1 MGFIDRLLG
10 REEYEVIENYV
21 PSEMEERGAF
31 IPFRQPF
38 VVNEI
43 TALNLIPVSRCISV
57 LETAAMQIPVEVM
70 RGIEKV
76 DSPSWLVTPDVENN
90 VTQAE
95 FLGQTI
101 VSMAIYGNAYW
112 KIYKGVRGIASM
124 ELIPANWVNIEQD
137 NRGNLDYSINGVK
150 QAKGTIK
157 HLKLWSI
164 PGDIYGQGP
173 LQRHKQIIQSANDLQ
188 NYADNWFKMA
198 AVPTGTLTTSE
209 FLSADIALANKKA
222 FIDSQKERSVA
233 VLSSGLAYQA
243 ISLNPEEAQFL
254 ANQTFTTRQIANMF
268 GVPSMYLGLSVEGS
282 GLTYTNG
289 NEDRQKL
296 YEDGLQQ
303 YIVRIQQALTDLL
316 PRGQKAEFNMT
327 GFLRPNVL
335 NRYQSYAI
343 GIDKRF
349 LTVNEVRESEGMP
362 PINEADLAPIP
373 QPVMPNNN
381 PQQEPQ
387 NNVEQPVN

>member
-1 MGFIDRLLG
+1 MGLFDRLLG
-10 REEYEVIENYV
+10 RETDLIEHYV
-21 PSEMEERGAF
+21 PDEMEERGAF

-43 TALNLIPVSRCISV
+43 TALKLIPVSRCISV
-57 LETAAMQIPVEVM
+57 LETAVMQIPVEVM
-70 RGIEKV
+70 RGIDKV
-76 DSPSWLVTPDVENN
+76 ESPSWLVTPDVENN

-95 FLGQTI
+95 FLGQTV
-101 VSMAIYGNAYW
+101 VSMAVYGNAYW
-112 KIYKGVRGIASM
+112 KIYKGVRGVSNL
-124 ELIPANWVNIEQD
+124 ELIPPSWVNVEQD
-137 NRGNLDYSINGVK
+137 NVGNLTYSINGTK
-150 QAKGTIK
+150 QAKDTVK
-157 HLKLWSI
+157 HIKLWTI

-173 LQRHKQIIQSANDLQ
+173 LQRHTQIIQSANDLQ

-222 FIDSQKERSVA
+222 FIESQKERSVA

-316 PRGQKAEFNMT
+316 PRGQKAEFNLT

-349 LTVNEVRESEGMP
+349 LTANEVRESEGMP
-362 PINEADLAPIP
+362 PINEADLPAVV
-373 QPVMPNNN
+373 QPVVANNN
-381 PQQEPQ
+381 PQQGA
-387 NNVEQPVN
+387 NQPAV

>member
-1 MGFIDRLLG
+1 MGLFDKLLG
-10 REEYEVIENYV
+10 REQYEYVENYV
-21 PSEMEERGAF
+21 PDEIEERGAF

-43 TALNLIPVSRCISV
+43 TALQLIPVTRCISV
-57 LETAAMQIPVEVM
+57 LETAAMQIPVEVV

-95 FLGQTI
+95 FIGQTI

-112 KIYKGVRGIASM
+112 KIYKGARGISNM

-137 NRGNLDYSINGVK
+137 TRGNLTYSINGVK
-150 QAKGTIK
+150 QAKDSIK
-157 HLKLWSI
+157 HLKLWSV

-173 LQRHKQIIQSANDLQ
+173 LQRHKSIIQSANDLQ
-188 NYADNWFKMA
+188 NYADNWFKVA

-233 VLSSGLAYQA
+233 VLSSGLQYNSIA
-243 ISLNPEEAQFL
+243 LNPEEAQFL

-362 PINEADLAPIP
+362 PIKASDLPPIP
-373 QPVMPNNN
+373 QPVVANNN
-381 PQQEPQ
+381 PQQDAK
-387 NNVEQPVN
+387 QPAV

>member
-1 MGFIDRLLG
+1 
-10 REEYEVIENYV
+10 
-21 PSEMEERGAF
+21 MEERGAF

-38 VVNEI
+38 VVNEN
-43 TALNLIPVSRCISV
+43 TALQLIPVSRCISV

-112 KIYKGVRGIASM
+112 KVYKGVRGISNM

-137 NRGNLDYSINGVK
+137 TKGNLVYSINGTK
-150 QAKGTIK
+150 QAKDTIK
-157 HLKLWSI
+157 HLKLWTV

-349 LTVNEVRESEGMP
+349 LTANEVRESEGMP
-362 PINEADLAPIP
+362 PINLADLPP
-373 QPVMPNNN
+373 VVQPVVANNN
-381 PQQEPQ
+381 PQQDA
-387 NNVEQPVN
+387 NQPAV

>member
-1 MGFIDRLLG
+1 MGIFNRLLG
-10 REEYEVIENYV
+10 REEEHIEHYV
-21 PSEMEERGAF
+21 PEDLEERGAF

-43 TALNLIPVSRCISV
+43 TALQLIPVTRCISV
-57 LETAAMQIPVEVM
+57 LETAAMQIPVEVV

-95 FLGQTI
+95 FIGQTI

-112 KIYKGVRGIASM
+112 KIYKGARGISNM

-137 NRGNLDYSINGVK
+137 TRGNLTYSINGVK
-150 QAKGTIK
+150 QAKDSIK

-173 LQRHKQIIQSANDLQ
+173 LQRHKQIIQAANDLQ

-222 FIDSQKERSVA
+222 FIESQKERSVA

-243 ISLNPEEAQFL
+243 IALNPEEAQFL

-362 PINEADLAPIP
+362 PIKQADLPP
-373 QPVMPNNN
+373 VVQPVVPNNN
-381 PQQEPQ
+381 PQQDAK
-387 NNVEQPVN
+387 QPAV

>member
-1 MGFIDRLLG
+1 MGLFDRLLG
-10 REEYEVIENYV
+10 RETDLIEHYV
-21 PSEMEERGAF
+21 PDEMEERGAF

-95 FLGQTI
+95 FLGQTV
-101 VSMAIYGNAYW
+101 VSMAVYGNAYW
-112 KIYKGVRGIASM
+112 KIYKGVRGVSNL
-124 ELIPANWVNIEQD
+124 ELIPPSWVNVEQD
-137 NRGNLDYSINGVK
+137 NMGNLTYSINGTK
-150 QAKGTIK
+150 QAKDTVK
-157 HLKLWSI
+157 HLKLWTI

-222 FIDSQKERSVA
+222 FIESQKERSVA

-362 PINEADLAPIP
+362 PINEADLPAVV
-373 QPVMPNNN
+373 QPVANNN
-381 PQQEPQ
+381 PQQDA
-387 NNVEQPVN
+387 NQPAV

>member
-1 MGFIDRLLG
+1 MGLFDRLLG
-10 REEYEVIENYV
+10 RETDLIQHYV
-21 PSEMEERGAF
+21 PDEMEERGAF

-57 LETAAMQIPVEVM
+57 LETAVMQIPVEVM

-76 DSPSWLVTPDVENN
+76 DSPSWLITPDVENN
-90 VTQAE
+90 VTQSE
-95 FLGQTI
+95 FLGQTV
-101 VSMAIYGNAYW
+101 VSMAVYGNAYW
-112 KIYKGVRGIASM
+112 KIYKGVRGVSNL
-124 ELIPANWVNIEQD
+124 ELIPASWVNVEQD
-137 NRGNLDYSINGVK
+137 NMGNLTYSINGTK
-150 QAKGTIK
+150 QAKDTVK
-157 HLKLWSI
+157 HLKLWTI

-349 LTVNEVRESEGMP
+349 LTANEVRESEGMP
-362 PINEADLAPIP
+362 PINEADLPAVV
-373 QPVMPNNN
+373 QPVANNN
-381 PQQEPQ
+381 PQQGA
-387 NNVEQPVN
+387 NQPAV

>member
-10 REEYEVIENYV
+10 REVIEYVDAYV
-21 PSEMEERGAF
+21 PEERSAF

-38 VVNEI
+38 TVNEI
-43 TALNLIPVSRCISV
+43 SALKLIPVSRCISV
-57 LETAAMQIPVEVM
+57 LETACMQIPVDVM
-70 RGIEKV
+70 RGIDKL

-95 FLGQTI
+95 FIGQTV
-101 VSMAIYGNAYW
+101 VSMALYGNAYW
-112 KIYKGVRGIASM
+112 KIYKGQRGVSNL
-124 ELIPANWVNIEQD
+124 ELIPPSWVNIEQD
-137 NRGNLDYSINGVK
+137 TRGNLTYSINGVK
-150 QAKGTIK
+150 QSKDSIK
-157 HLKLWSI
+157 HLKLWSV

-173 LQRHKQIIQSANDLQ
+173 LQRHQSIIQAAVDLQ
-188 NYADNWFKMA
+188 NYADNWFKTA

-222 FIDSQKERSVA
+222 FIESQQERSIA
-233 VLSSGLAYQA
+233 VLSSGLQYNSIA
-243 ISLNPEEAQFL
+243 LNPEEAQFL
-254 ANQTFTTRQIANMF
+254 ANQQFVTRQIANMF
-268 GVPSMYLGLSVEGS
+268 GVPSMYLGLAVEGS

-303 YIVRIQQALTDLL
+303 YIVRISQALTDLL
-316 PRGQKAEFNMT
+316 PRGQRAEFNMT

-343 GIDKRF
+343 GLDKRF
-349 LTVNEVRESEGMP
+349 LTVDEVRESEGLPKIKMP
-362 PINEADLAPIP
+362 DPV
-373 QPVMPNNN
+373 QPAVQNN
-381 PQQEPQ
+381 PQQDPQ
-387 NNVEQPVN
+387 NNVDQPVI

>member
-1 MGFIDRLLG
+1 MGLFDRLLG
-10 REEYEVIENYV
+10 RETDLIEHYV
-21 PSEMEERGAF
+21 PDEMEERGAF

-43 TALNLIPVSRCISV
+43 TALKLIPVSRCISV
-57 LETAAMQIPVEVM
+57 LETAVMQIPVEVM
-70 RGIEKV
+70 RGIDKV
-76 DSPSWLVTPDVENN
+76 ESPSWLVTPDVENN

-95 FLGQTI
+95 FLGQTV

-112 KIYKGVRGIASM
+112 KIYKGVRGVSNL
-124 ELIPANWVNIEQD
+124 ELIPPSWVNVEQD
-137 NRGNLDYSINGVK
+137 NAGNLTYSINGTK
-150 QAKGTIK
+150 QAKDTVK
-157 HLKLWSI
+157 HIKLWTV

-173 LQRHKQIIQSANDLQ
+173 LQRHTQIIQSANDLQ

-316 PRGQKAEFNMT
+316 PRGQKAEFNLT

-349 LTVNEVRESEGMP
+349 LTANEVRESEGMP
-362 PINEADLAPIP
+362 PINEADLPAVV
-373 QPVMPNNN
+373 QPVVANNN
-381 PQQEPQ
+381 PQQDA
-387 NNVEQPVN
+387 NQPAV

>member
-1 MGFIDRLLG
+1 MGLFDRLLG
-10 REEYEVIENYV
+10 RETDLIEHYV
-21 PSEMEERGAF
+21 PDEMEERGAF

-43 TALNLIPVSRCISV
+43 TALKLIPVSRCISV

-70 RGIEKV
+70 RGIDKV
-76 DSPSWLVTPDVENN
+76 ESPSWLVTPDVENN

-95 FLGQTI
+95 FLGQTV
-101 VSMAIYGNAYW
+101 VSMAVYGNAYW
-112 KIYKGVRGIASM
+112 KIYKGVRGVSNL
-124 ELIPANWVNIEQD
+124 ELIPPSWVNVEQD
-137 NRGNLDYSINGVK
+137 NAGNLTYSINGTK
-150 QAKGTIK
+150 QAKDTVK
-157 HLKLWSI
+157 HIKLWTV

-173 LQRHKQIIQSANDLQ
+173 LQRHTQIIQSANDLQ

-316 PRGQKAEFNMT
+316 PRGQKAEFNLT

-349 LTVNEVRESEGMP
+349 LTANEVRESEGMP
-362 PINEADLAPIP
+362 PINLADLPP
-373 QPVMPNNN
+373 VVQPVVANNN
-381 PQQEPQ
+381 PQQTPQ
-387 NNVEQPVN
+387 NNVEQPAV

>member
-1 MGFIDRLLG
+1 MGLFDRLLG
-10 REEYEVIENYV
+10 RETDLIEHYV
-21 PSEMEERGAF
+21 PDEMEERGAF

-43 TALNLIPVSRCISV
+43 TALKLIPVSRCISV
-57 LETAAMQIPVEVM
+57 LETAVMQIPVEVM
-70 RGIEKV
+70 RGIDKV
-76 DSPSWLVTPDVENN
+76 ESPSWLVTPDVENN

-95 FLGQTI
+95 FLGQTV
-101 VSMAIYGNAYW
+101 VSMAVYGNAYW
-112 KIYKGVRGIASM
+112 KIYKGVRGVSNL
-124 ELIPANWVNIEQD
+124 ELIPPSWVNVEQD
-137 NRGNLDYSINGVK
+137 NMGNLTYSINGTK
-150 QAKGTIK
+150 QAKDTVK
-157 HLKLWSI
+157 HIKLWTI

-173 LQRHKQIIQSANDLQ
+173 LQRHTQIIQSANDLQ

-222 FIDSQKERSVA
+222 FIESQKERSVA

-316 PRGQKAEFNMT
+316 PRGQKAEFNLT

-349 LTVNEVRESEGMP
+349 LTANEVRESEGMP
-362 PINEADLAPIP
+362 PINEADLPAVV
-373 QPVMPNNN
+373 QPVVANNN
-381 PQQEPQ
+381 PQQDA
-387 NNVEQPVN
+387 NQPAV

>member
-1 MGFIDRLLG
+1 MGIFNRLLG
-10 REEYEVIENYV
+10 REEEHIEHYV
-21 PSEMEERGAF
+21 PEDLEERGAF

-43 TALNLIPVSRCISV
+43 TALQLIPVTRCISV
-57 LETAAMQIPVEVM
+57 LETAAMQIPVEVV

-95 FLGQTI
+95 FIGQTI

-112 KIYKGVRGIASM
+112 KIYKGARGISNM

-137 NRGNLDYSINGVK
+137 TRGNLTYSINGVK
-150 QAKGTIK
+150 QAKDSIK

-222 FIDSQKERSVA
+222 FIESQKERSVA

-243 ISLNPEEAQFL
+243 IALNPEEAQFL

-362 PINEADLAPIP
+362 PIKQADLPP
-373 QPVMPNNN
+373 VVQPVVPNNN
-381 PQQEPQ
+381 PQQDAK
-387 NNVEQPVN
+387 QPAV

>member
-1 MGFIDRLLG
+1 MGFIDRIFG
-10 REEYEVIENYV
+10 REVIEYVDAYV
-21 PSEMEERGAF
+21 PEERSAF
-31 IPFRQPF
+31 IPTRQPF
-38 VVNEI
+38 AVNEI
-43 TALNLIPVSRCISV
+43 SALKLIPVTRCISV
-57 LETAAMQIPVEVM
+57 LETACMQIPVDVM
-70 RGIEKV
+70 RGIDKL

-95 FLGQTI
+95 FIGQTV

-112 KIYKGVRGIASM
+112 KIYKGQRGVSNL

-137 NRGNLDYSINGVK
+137 TKGNLTYSINGVK
-150 QAKGTIK
+150 QAKDSIK
-157 HLKLWSI
+157 HLKLWTI

-173 LQRHKQIIQSANDLQ
+173 LQRHQSIIQAAVDLQ
-188 NYADNWFKMA
+188 NYADNWFKTA

-222 FIDSQKERSVA
+222 FIESQQERSVA
-233 VLSSGLAYQA
+233 VLSSGLQYNSIA
-243 ISLNPEEAQFL
+243 LNPEEAQFL
-254 ANQTFTTRQIANMF
+254 ANQQFVTRQIANMF
-268 GVPSMYLGLSVEGS
+268 GVPSMYLGLAVEGS

-303 YIVRIQQALTDLL
+303 YIVRISQALTDLL

-335 NRYQSYAI
+335 NRYQSYGI
-343 GIDKRF
+343 GLDKRF
-349 LTVNEVRESEGMP
+349 LTVDEVREAEGLPKIKMP
-362 PINEADLAPIP
+362 DPV
-373 QPVMPNNN
+373 QPAVQNN
-381 PQQEPQ
+381 PQQNSQ
-387 NNVEQPVN
+387 NDVNQPAI

>member
-1 MGFIDRLLG
+1 MGLFDRLLG
-10 REEYEVIENYV
+10 RETDLIEHYV
-21 PSEMEERGAF
+21 PDEMEERGAF

-43 TALNLIPVSRCISV
+43 TALKLIPVSRCISV
-57 LETAAMQIPVEVM
+57 LETAVMQIPVEVM
-70 RGIEKV
+70 RGIDKV
-76 DSPSWLVTPDVENN
+76 ESPSWLVTPDVENN

-95 FLGQTI
+95 FLGQTV
-101 VSMAIYGNAYW
+101 VSMAVYGNAYW
-112 KIYKGVRGIASM
+112 KIYKGVRGVSNL
-124 ELIPANWVNIEQD
+124 ELIPPSWVNVEQD
-137 NRGNLDYSINGVK
+137 NMGNLTYSINGTK
-150 QAKGTIK
+150 QAKDTVK
-157 HLKLWSI
+157 HIKLWTI

-173 LQRHKQIIQSANDLQ
+173 LQRHTQIIQSANDLQ

-222 FIDSQKERSVA
+222 FIESQKERSVA

-316 PRGQKAEFNMT
+316 PRGQKAEFNLT

-349 LTVNEVRESEGMP
+349 LTANEVRESEGMP
-362 PINEADLAPIP
+362 PINEADLPAVV
-373 QPVMPNNN
+373 QPVVANNN
-381 PQQEPQ
+381 PQQGA
-387 NNVEQPVN
+387 NQPAV

>member
-1 MGFIDRLLG
+1 MGIFNRLLG
-10 REEYEVIENYV
+10 REEEEYIEHYV

-43 TALNLIPVSRCISV
+43 TALQLIPVSRCISV
-57 LETAAMQIPVEVM
+57 LETAAMQIPVEVV

-112 KIYKGVRGIASM
+112 KIYRGARGISNL
-124 ELIPANWVNIEQD
+124 ELVPANWVNIEQD
-137 NRGNLDYSINGVK
+137 TRGNLTYSINGTK
-150 QAKGTIK
+150 QAKDSIK

-222 FIDSQKERSVA
+222 FIESQKERSVA

-349 LTVNEVRESEGMP
+349 LTANEVRESEGMP
-362 PINEADLAPIP
+362 PIKESDLPAIV
-373 QPVMPNNN
+373 QPVVANNN
-381 PQQEPQ
+381 PQQDAK
-387 NNVEQPVN
+387 QPPV